1 MHEFDI
7 KLTDEDIKKTPEVAF
22 KKLVKEKTIN
32 SAFKYL
38 KEKQNKGRK
47 GAAILY
53 NSIEL
58 QDYWNLC
65 ANIKLEDQRF
75 IFNFR
80 SEMNQT
86 RENFQR
92 DTNMKEEFCIEKC
105 NQVLNN
111 EHITW
116 CPYLKKS
123 NAYKYSHILN
133 GDLNEKL
140 EALKQI
146 KENTRK
152 RKEDST
158 PCDPVIC

>member
-1 MHEFDI
+1 M
-7 KLTDEDIKKTPEVAF
+7 
-22 KKLVKEKTIN
+22 
-32 SAFKYL
+32 
-38 KEKQNKGRK
+38 NK
-47 GAAILY
+47 
-53 NSIEL
+53 
-58 QDYWNLC
+58 
-65 ANIKLEDQRF
+65 
-75 IFNFR
+75 
-80 SEMNQT
+80 T

-92 DTNMKEEFCIEKC
+92 DTNMEEEFCIEKC

-116 CPYLKKS
+116 CSYL
-123 NAYKYSHILN
+123 NEINDYKYSHILN